1 MQPKQPVAP
10 PFRPMAPTTSP
21 REAAVTAPSVRP
33 NAPVPSPA
41 VPVIPMTGAAA
52 SARPAL
58 VVMPTVVTAQNAAV
72 GTTRT
77 RGPFVQM
84 PVKGAAIPEVE
95 PVPGCPPGLEY
106 LTCVDQLLVHQQLQL
121 LEIFVPYEQ
130 RNRYVVKNTMSQFV
144 FTAIEECDL
153 ATRCCCGSNRPFEMS
168 LNDYRDIEVMRLFR
182 PLRCDSCCCF
192 CCLQEMEICAPPGT
206 VIGWLRQ
213 DCTVIFPMFS
223 VLDSDKNVVLQI
235 QGPFCTTAL
244 VCNDIVFDVT
254 TRDGKTKI
262 GQITKNWSGLLRE
275 AFTDID
281 NFTLAFPID
290 LDVKMKAVL
299 LGAVFLIDFMYF
311 ENGAAG
317 PITGFD
323 APGNF

>member
-1 MQPKQPVAP
+1 MQPKRPVAT

-41 VPVIPMTGAAA
+41 VPVIPMTGAATAA

-58 VVMPTVVTAQNAAV
+58 VVMPSVVTAQNAAV
-72 GTTRT
+72 GTART

-144 FTAIEECDL
+144 FTAVEECDL

-213 DCTVIFPMFS
+213 DCTVIFPLFS

-235 QGPFCTTAL
+235 QGPFCTTAHG
-244 VCNDIVFDVT
+244 VQ
-254 TRDGKTKI
+254 RHR
-262 GQITKNWSGLLRE
+262 LRRHHQGRQ
-275 AFTDID
+275 DKDRPD
-281 NFTLAFPID
+281 NEEL
-290 LDVKMKAVL
+290 MKAVL

-311 ENGAAG
+311 ENGAG
-317 PITGFD
+317 RSYHRFRRSGQSLELVIVPSTVSLYQ
-323 APGNF
+323 